1 MSAAQR
7 TNWFWSD
14 WLGDQAVRRL
24 TPAER
29 GVWIDLLALAAG
41 ASPVGYVCDD
51 RGRPLTLDAIARVTN
66 VSSIDDL
73 AKLIA
78 GILDKGAASRDRSGR
93 LFNRRMVRDAE
104 REAKKAALSA
114 KRAVAGHAGATT
126 TGLRY
131 FNKPVLPRQVPR
143 QLPQHLPRETMVDP
157 FPKKDTSSTFSVA
170 ARGRAKPSPQQVVAA
185 SEATRE
191 MLDEIA
197 EKRRGLPASTIE
209 SPLPMD
215 ERKARV

>member
-29 GVWIDLLALAAG
+29 GVWIDLLALAAA

-51 RGRPLTLDAIARVTN
+51 RGRPLILEEIARVSN
-66 VSSIDDL
+66 VGNTDEV

-78 GILDKGAASRDRSGR
+78 GILEKGAASRDRAGR

-104 REAKKAALSA
+104 NAAKKAALAS
-114 KRAVAGHAGATT
+114 KRAAAGHVGGAATS
-126 TGLRY
+126 RKY
-131 FNKPVLPRQVPR
+131 FGKQIL
-143 QLPQHLPRETMVDP
+143 
-157 FPKKDTSSTFSVA
+157 
-170 ARGRAKPSPQQVVAA
+170 PQQVMQHLSKHLPKEKLVNPFPEESIITSLPSTAREVREQSA
-185 SEATRE
+185 SESAVQSGLPKRPSETSRA
-191 MLDEIA
+191 EIEA
-197 EKRRGLPASTIE
+197 SFAKRRA
-209 SPLPMD
+209 
-215 ERKARV
+215 